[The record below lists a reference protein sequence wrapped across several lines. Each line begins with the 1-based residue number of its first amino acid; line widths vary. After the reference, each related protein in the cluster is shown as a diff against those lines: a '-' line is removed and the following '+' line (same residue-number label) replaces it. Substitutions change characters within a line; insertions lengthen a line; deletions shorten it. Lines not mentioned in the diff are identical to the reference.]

1 MKKIL
6 FIGLIAASVSAQ
18 ADWYF
23 RGTPN
28 NWVATAMENVSSN
41 TYQTCQSFGS
51 DNPRFKIDRYGDWSQ
66 NFPSTGDVLVT
77 ANSSQQITWN
87 SDTLSLSMVE
97 MAECGEIIVEDSW
110 FYRGTSNDWVTTAMV
125 SSDNVNF
132 CSEQSFANV
141 SPRFKIDHYGDW
153 SENYPTADFIV
164 EGNKSYTVCFNAQSK
179 LVTAVPLVV
188 EDTEAPVVAVST
200 ATGTYNASQQISL
213 SVTDN
218 QDSDPQLYC
227 TTDGT
232 TPTELSMNCNSETFS
247 AENVTENG
255 VDLVLTILAIDASQ
269 NSAIT
274 TYNYTINATNP
285 DQYTVIYYQNSANHS
300 TPNIH
305 YWNVLPALTAT
316 TWPGEA
322 LVSLGDGWYKYDF
335 SQQVETAQVIFNGS
349 AGQTADLSFA
359 AAAPCYQNN
368 SWVSMDLCD
377 VSDKTAP
384 VISASPVAGSYEQ
397 SNLNIA
403 LAATDRDP
411 NAAIYYTLDGSTPTT
426 SSTLY
431 TQAISIADI
440 SDGVVDALVKV
451 IAIDNDLNQSAV
463 AEFTYS
469 LNEDSTAP
477 VIIATP
483 PAGHSETA
491 VAVTL
496 SVNDNR
502 DASPTLYFTLDGSK
516 VTSLSAVYSGQTFDI
531 SSNTTIN
538 VLAVDNAGNAQESSL
553 SYRIGKVNIT
563 RFDPRQETIY
573 FLLTTRW
580 FDGNA
585 ENTVGDN
592 WCSWTEERSTDDIID
607 DGFTGPEDVT
617 WRGDFE
623 GLVKK
628 MDYIKALGF
637 TAIWITPVVQ
647 NAGDLAYHGYHAYD
661 FTKEDERLLSPGFDF
676 QRVIEEAHSRDMK
689 VYLDIVLNHTG
700 RLGVKG
706 KAEIKYNSDPKL
718 FPLPDEW
725 AGWVWDEAKYLA
737 GESQF
742 PNGWEYDGLTSPGT
756 IDGEPIPPYQRIPSR
771 RPFNATDIANYDLD
785 QVDAQ
790 GIMKYQWPSNQ
801 SYVYTMD
808 NYQGRP
814 LTYEEYK
821 NSKQWFHSQGFG
833 SEDSFDVYPNANLNN
848 IHEDLPDLNTEN
860 PAVRDYLVEAYGRY
874 IRMGLDGFRVDT
886 VMHIDKKT
894 LNDMYW
900 PEFNRIAKESE
911 SARGGSDFFMFGEV
925 ANFVGNITDK
935 TSQLRQQNY
944 TWDNNNFDVSSDNHM
959 LNGNEYRTPDYSEMA
974 PNGDAEYHF
983 SVIDMVSHN
992 GFTNGHGG
1000 GYNAALGNDFAY
1012 NDATFLTWYADSHDY
1027 GPNKGETRYQGDFAP
1042 LWSMLFTFRGIPIV
1056 YYGSEIQFAADKPN
1070 DWPGGG
1076 SQGTEMSLEK
1086 TGRSYFGDHLQG
1098 TVTASNFGEYQA
1110 SGEVS
1115 NTLSNDL
1122 AQHLMGLNKI
1132 RHAIPALQMGQYS
1145 VADADGGWARY
1156 RRRFVGNVGGVD
1168 IDSFVLVGVGQAS
1181 FSFRN
1186 VLPGTYIDAVTG
1198 NSITTD
1204 GSSISFNVTTGGD
1217 AGLAVYVLNGA
1228 ITAAPGKIAN
1238 NSPFLN

>member
-6 FIGLIAASVSAQ
+6 LIGLTAVSVTAQ

-23 RGTPN
+23 RGTAN
-28 NWVATAMENVSSN
+28 DWASAAMRNVSGN
-41 TYQTCQSFGS
+41 EYQTCQSFGS
-51 DNPRFKIDRYGDWSQ
+51 DNPRFKIDRFADWSESY
-66 NFPSTGDVLVT
+66 PSADYIVS
-77 ANSSQQITWN
+77 ADRSYNISFM
-87 SDTLSLSMVE
+87 SDTHAVTVTEVST
-97 MAECGEIIVEDSW
+97 CGVIEQDSW
-110 FYRGTSNDWVTTAMV
+110 YFRGTPNAWASTAML
-125 SSDNVNF
+125 SSDNITY
-132 CSEQSFANV
+132 CSEQSFGSDN
-141 SPRFKIDHYGDW
+141 PRFKIDHFGDW
-153 SENYPTADFIV
+153 SESYPQGDFSVDADKTYQVCINADSKEISAV
-164 EGNKSYTVCFNAQSK
+164 EVIQADTQPAV
-179 LVTAVPLVV
+179 VTAVPAAG
-188 EDTEAPVVAVST
+188 TYST
-200 ATGTYNASQQISL
+200 AQQITL
-213 SVTDN
+213 SVSDN
-218 QDSDPQLYC
+218 QDKTPQLYC
-227 TTDGT
+227 TTDGSI
-232 TPTELSMNCNSETFS
+232 PTVESTNCNNQSFS
-247 AENVTENG
+247 AQDINTTG
-255 VDLVLTILAIDASQ
+255 ADLLLKVFTVDASG
-269 NSAIT
+269 NSALSSF
-274 TYNYTINATNP
+274 A
-285 DQYTVIYYQNSANHS
+285 YTVIADGASESTLLYYHNSAGHS
-300 TPNIH
+300 APNIH
-305 YWNVLPALTAT
+305 YWDVNPVLTQT
-316 TWPGEA
+316 VWPGET
-322 LVSLGDGWYKYDF
+322 LQSLGDEWYQFEF
-335 SQQVETAQVIFNGS
+335 SQTIDSAQVIFNGS
-349 AGQTADLSFA
+349 AGQTADLSFNA
-359 AAAPCYQNN
+359 QTPCYQNN
-368 SWVSMDLCD
+368 SWVSMDQCD
-377 VSDKTAP
+377 VEDTKAPVLSAVPAAGSYEESTLTIELKADDRDPEVQVYYTLDGSLPTVNSTLYDQAISITDSGTAVVDALIKVTAVDNKANQSDVVEFSYRLNEDNTAP
-384 VISASPVAGSYEQ
+384 VISA
-397 SNLNIA
+397 N
-403 LAATDRDP
+403 
-411 NAAIYYTLDGSTPTT
+411 
-426 SSTLY
+426 
-431 TQAISIADI
+431 
-440 SDGVVDALVKV
+440 
-451 IAIDNDLNQSAV
+451 
-463 AEFTYS
+463 
-469 LNEDSTAP
+469 
-477 VIIATP
+477 P
-483 PAGHSETA
+483 PAGHSVTP

-496 SVNDNR
+496 NVSDNR
-502 DASPTLYFTLDGSK
+502 DSSPVLYFTLDGSQA
-516 VTSLSAVYSGQTFDI
+516 TTESTPYYGQTFNI
-531 SSNTTIN
+531 SENTTIN
-538 VLAVDNAGNAQESSL
+538 LLAADNAGNLTEQSFT
-553 SYRIGKVNIT
+553 YRIGEVNIT

-585 ENTVGDN
+585 DNTVGDN
-592 WCSWTEERSTDDIID
+592 WCSWTEERMTDDISD

-637 TAIWITPVVQ
+637 TAVWITPIVQ

-661 FTKEDERLLSPGFDF
+661 FTKEDERLLSPGYDF
-676 QRVIEEAHSRDMK
+676 QRVIDEAHSRDMK

-725 AGWVWDEAKYLA
+725 AGWVWDESKYLNGIA
-737 GESQF
+737 QF

-756 IDGEPIPPYQRIPSR
+756 INGEPIPPYQRIPSR
-771 RPFNATDIANYDLD
+771 RPFTAADTADYNLD
-785 QVDAQ
+785 QLDAQ
-790 GIMKYQWPSNQ
+790 GIMKYQWPSNE

-808 NYQGRP
+808 NYEGRP
-814 LTYEEYK
+814 LSYDEYK
-821 NSKQWFHSQGFG
+821 TSSQWFHSQGFG

-874 IRMGLDGFRVDT
+874 IRMGVDGFRVDT

-935 TSQLRQQNY
+935 TSLLRQQNY
-944 TWDNNNFDVSSDNHM
+944 TWDNNNFDVSSDNHK

-974 PNGDAEYHF
+974 PHGDAEYHF

-1000 GYNAALGNDFAY
+1000 GFNAALGNDSAY

-1056 YYGSEIQFAADKPN
+1056 YYGSEIRFAQGKPN

-1076 SQGTEMSLEK
+1076 ANGVNMSLQK
-1086 TGRSYFGDHLQG
+1086 TGRSYFGEHLQG
-1098 TVTASNFGEYQA
+1098 DVTASDFAEYQA
-1110 SGEVS
+1110 SGEVN

-1132 RHAIPALQMGQYS
+1132 RHAVPALQMGQYS

-1156 RRRFVGNVGGVD
+1156 RRRYVGNVGGVD
-1168 IDSFVLVGVGQAS
+1168 IDSFALVGVGQSS

-1204 GSSISFNVTTGGD
+1204 GGSISFNVTTGGD
-1217 AGLAVYVLNGA
+1217 AGLAVYVLDGA
-1228 ITAAPGKIAN
+1228 VTAAPGKITN